1 MGFLK
6 KINQKADFSNGIE
19 TLNAGTRTGIENTI
33 KLVSNFVNSIPIQ
46 TTTLVSLIAIL
57 AVFGPFISVSGGFW
71 DAVNHLVN
79 EPDYFWS
86 IQHMVVYF
94 GVSLVASAG
103 FLGMLILIKKSVR
116 GTLKTGILLIVVGA
130 SIQLVAGFADSI
142 SHDVYGID
150 GLISW
155 SHQPLELGLVLA
167 ALGGFLVLKNRE
179 HTRLKILI
187 PFSIIAFLFF
197 TTWLVFNFALIFGHT
212 MQCIYIHVIF
222 SSGCSIL

>member
-1 MGFLK
+1 M
-6 KINQKADFSNGIE
+6 
-19 TLNAGTRTGIENTI
+19 
-33 KLVSNFVNSIPIQ
+33 KLISNFVNSIPVQ

-57 AVFGPFISVSGGFW
+57 AVFGPFITVSGGFW
-71 DAVNHLVN
+71 DTVNHLLN
-79 EPDYFWS
+79 ESDYFWS

-94 GVSLVASAG
+94 GVFLVASAG
-103 FLGMLILIKKSVR
+103 FLGILVLIKKSVR
-116 GTLKTGILLIVVGA
+116 RTLKTGIILVVVGA
-130 SIQLVAGFADSI
+130 TIQLVAGFADSI

-212 MQCIYIHVIF
+212 IQCIYIHVIF

>member
-1 MGFLK
+1 M
-6 KINQKADFSNGIE
+6 
-19 TLNAGTRTGIENTI
+19 
-33 KLVSNFVNSIPIQ
+33 KLVSNLINSIPMP
-46 TTTLVSLIAIL
+46 TTTLVSLVSIL

-79 EPDYFWS
+79 EPEYFWS

-94 GVSLVASAG
+94 GVSLVAAAG
-103 FLGMLILIKKSVR
+103 FLGILLLMKKSVH
-116 GTLKTGILLIVVGA
+116 GTLKTGILLVVIGA
-130 SIQLVAGFADSI
+130 TIQLAAGFADSI

-179 HTRLKILI
+179 HTKLKILI

-212 MQCIYIHVIF
+212 IQCIYIHVINSIIHNCF
-222 SSGCSIL
+222 SFLYNLACL

>member
-1 MGFLK
+1 MK
-6 KINQKADFSNGIE
+6 HI
-19 TLNAGTRTGIENTI
+19 
-33 KLVSNFVNSIPIQ
+33 SNFVYSVSVQ

-71 DAVNHLVN
+71 DTVNHLLN

-94 GVSLVASAG
+94 GVSLVAFAG

-116 GTLKTGILLIVVGA
+116 GTLKTGILLVVVGA
-130 SIQLVAGFADSI
+130 AIQLVAGFADSL

-167 ALGGFLVLKNRE
+167 ALGGFLVLKNKE

-212 MQCIYIHVIF
+212 IQCIYIHVIF

>member
-1 MGFLK
+1 MKL
-6 KINQKADFSNGIE
+6 INRITNS
-19 TLNAGTRTGIENTI
+19 TLA
-33 KLVSNFVNSIPIQ
+33 KP
-46 TTTLVSLIAIL
+46 TTLVSLVSIL

-79 EPDYFWS
+79 EPEFFWS

-94 GVSLVASAG
+94 GVFLVASAG
-103 FLGMLILIKKSVR
+103 LLSMILLIKKSVH
-116 GTLKTGILLIVVGA
+116 GTLKTGILLVVFGA
-130 SIQLVAGFADSI
+130 VIQLIAGFVDSV

-167 ALGGFLVLKNRE
+167 ALGGFLVLKNKE
-179 HTRLKILI
+179 HTKLKILI
-187 PFSIIAFLFF
+187 PFSIISFLFF

-212 MQCIYIHVIF
+212 IQCIYIHVIF

>member
-1 MGFLK
+1 M
-6 KINQKADFSNGIE
+6 INRNKM
-19 TLNAGTRTGIENTI
+19 
-33 KLVSNFVNSIPIQ
+33 KLIQRITNSILAKP
-46 TTTLVSLIAIL
+46 TTLVSLVSIL

-79 EPDYFWS
+79 EPEYFWS

-94 GVSLVASAG
+94 GVSLVAFAS
-103 FLGMLILIKKSVR
+103 LLSMILLIKKSVH
-116 GTLKTGILLIVVGA
+116 GTLKTGILLVVFGA
-130 SIQLVAGFADSI
+130 VIQLIAGFVDSV

-179 HTRLKILI
+179 HTKLKILI
-187 PFSIIAFLFF
+187 PFSIISFLFF

-212 MQCIYIHVIF
+212 IQCIYIHVIF

>member
-1 MGFLK
+1 MKL
-6 KINQKADFSNGIE
+6 IQRITNS
-19 TLNAGTRTGIENTI
+19 TLAKPTN
-33 KLVSNFVNSIPIQ
+33 
-46 TTTLVSLIAIL
+46 LVSLVSIL

-79 EPDYFWS
+79 EPEYFWS

-94 GVSLVASAG
+94 GVFLVASAG
-103 FLGMLILIKKSVR
+103 LLSIILLIKKSVH
-116 GTLKTGILLIVVGA
+116 GILKTGILLVVFGA
-130 SIQLVAGFADSI
+130 VIQLIAGFVDSVF
-142 SHDVYGID
+142 HDMYGID

-167 ALGGFLVLKNRE
+167 ALGGFLVLKNKE
-179 HTRLKILI
+179 HTKLKILI
-187 PFSIIAFLFF
+187 PFSIISFLFF

-212 MQCIYIHVIF
+212 IQCIYIHVIF

>member
-1 MGFLK
+1 M
-6 KINQKADFSNGIE
+6 
-19 TLNAGTRTGIENTI
+19 
-33 KLVSNFVNSIPIQ
+33 KLIQRITNSTFTKP
-46 TTTLVSLIAIL
+46 TTLVSLVSIL

-79 EPDYFWS
+79 EPEYFWS
-86 IQHMVVYF
+86 IQHIVVYF

-103 FLGMLILIKKSVR
+103 LLSMILLIKKSVH
-116 GTLKTGILLIVVGA
+116 GTLKTGILLVVFGA
-130 SIQLVAGFADSI
+130 VIQLIAGFVDSV

-179 HTRLKILI
+179 HTKLKILI
-187 PFSIIAFLFF
+187 PFSIISFLFF

-212 MQCIYIHVIF
+212 IQCIYIHVIF

>member
-1 MGFLK
+1 M
-6 KINQKADFSNGIE
+6 INRNKMKLIQRITNS
-19 TLNAGTRTGIENTI
+19 TLA
-33 KLVSNFVNSIPIQ
+33 KP
-46 TTTLVSLIAIL
+46 TTLVSLVSIL

-79 EPDYFWS
+79 EPEYFWS

-103 FLGMLILIKKSVR
+103 LLSMILLIKKSVH
-116 GTLKTGILLIVVGA
+116 GILKTGILLVVFGA
-130 SIQLVAGFADSI
+130 VIQLIAGFVDSV

-167 ALGGFLVLKNRE
+167 ALGGFLVLKNKE
-179 HTRLKILI
+179 HTKLKILI
-187 PFSIIAFLFF
+187 PFSIISFLFF

-212 MQCIYIHVIF
+212 IQCIYIHVIF